1 MPTWGECIL
10 TGVTRTRA
18 SRDGRLNAGSGSG
31 YGRT

>member
-1 MPTWGECIL
+1 VPTWGIAFRRGL
-10 TGVTRTRA
+10 ARTRA